1 MKYSE
6 IKNLSVSEFLL
17 LMQQSVKSNTESIK
31 GNNAAI
37 DSIINKEVKSKS
49 RDEKLD
55 QLFKQ
60 NRALTEESSSIIE
73 LHNKVISFMK
83 SEHKKDNSEYSK
95 VVNEINNT
103 VKEAKSV
110 DRNKLFD
117 DTINGLVSFNMQHP
131 LYSDNEF
138 KTMLIEYYIS
148 TEEYEMCERLMNL

>member
-55 QLFKQ
+55 QLVI
-60 NRALTEESSSIIE
+60 TSYSIHYTKLYEAGFIWVFITRPIFFVE
-73 LHNKVISFMK
+73 L
-83 SEHKKDNSEYSK
+83 Y
-95 VVNEINNT
+95 
-103 VKEAKSV
+103 
-110 DRNKLFD
+110 L
-117 DTINGLVSFNMQHP
+117 G
-131 LYSDNEF
+131 
-138 KTMLIEYYIS
+138 
-148 TEEYEMCERLMNL
+148 